1 MGLIAPSATLMAR
14 ALELPSASFVF
25 TSSWRAMNSELP
37 PSRISVPR
45 PAMFV
50 EMVTIPS
57 RPACA
62 TISASRSWNLAF
74 STTCFT
80 PFFCKIADSRS
91 LFSIDVVPTSTGCP
105 FSCSSAMLS
114 ATALYFSFSVR
125 KTTSGFSS
133 LRIGLLVGMT
143 TISSL

>member
-14 ALELPSASFVF
+14 ALLFF
-25 TSSWRAMNSELP
+25 TSSCRAMNSGLP

-45 PAMFV
+45 PAMLV
-50 EMVTIPS
+50 AMVTMPD

-62 TISASRSWNLAF
+62 TISASRSWNFAF
-74 STTCFT
+74 STTWRT
-80 PFFCKIADSRS
+80 PLRCKIPDSRS
-91 LFSIDVVPTSTGCP
+91 DFSIDVVPTSTGCP

-133 LRIGLLVGMT
+133 RSIGLLVGIT